1 MHPWYRV
8 KLRSRTWAKVST
20 RVLASSTRALPGCLR
35 AGVAADASGFGV
47 ELPGVWSTN
56 VPLGCSPA
64 TRAMS
69 QVTGAPFWPAD
80 PLVMVNDSRTLM
92 PSDSIRPAT
101 SGARNM
107 TRPSV
112 SVNITRSP
120 YWPLMVLPCEYFRA
134 TVTGALGGKS
144 TTSRVGRLLVAVAI
158 SLITSDHFGFGPNSS
173 GRAGRDL
180 SGGALCSVKPSRSS
194 ISSRYCRCCCAASF
208 QQRVCQCA
216 RPLEVCASSSAMD
229 SRQHSHVI
237 SGHPQVRGRKHF
249 RLWRDPRGQLERFA
263 FGSAWPTAVQ
273 GRLGSIRHRHQVV
286 DAERLAASR
295 AGVHFEKDVPA
306 VFVVFD
312 REAFKERVA
321 GRAGSGVELLSHI
334 TIVCLSKRFVK
345 HKTQ

>member
-1 MHPWYRV
+1 MSSAFTSSGLMRPWYRV

-47 ELPGVWSTN
+47 ELPGAWSTN

-120 YWPLMVLPCEYFRA
+120 YWPLMVLPCEYFRGYGYWGVGWEVHHIA
-134 TVTGALGGKS
+134 GWAAVGCGCHIVDYLRPFWFRPQLVRKGRTGSVRRGIVQREALEI
-144 TTSRVGRLLVAVAI
+144 VHL
-158 SLITSDHFGFGPNSS
+158 
-173 GRAGRDL
+173 
-180 SGGALCSVKPSRSS
+180 
-194 ISSRYCRCCCAASF
+194 
-208 QQRVCQCA
+208 
-216 RPLEVCASSSAMD
+216 LEVL
-229 SRQHSHVI
+229 
-237 SGHPQVRGRKHF
+237 PLLLRGF
-249 RLWRDPRGQLERFA
+249 
-263 FGSAWPTAVQ
+263 
-273 GRLGSIRHRHQVV
+273 
-286 DAERLAASR
+286 
-295 AGVHFEKDVPA
+295 VPA
-306 VFVVFD
+306 
-312 REAFKERVA
+312 ARVPVRSA
-321 GRAGSGVELLSHI
+321 A
-334 TIVCLSKRFVK
+334 
-345 HKTQ
+345 